1 MGDNNQATE
10 RQGFWRNLPLR
21 LGDFVI
27 IGLVLLAALGCT
39 LAFWQGKTDTLY
51 CVVSQNGEELSRIRL
66 VEGYEQTIQLEAIYR
81 GETIYN
87 TIQIDGKTV
96 RFSHAT
102 CPDQLCVHAGTLT
115 QGGQIAV
122 CLPAGIILKLEG
134 ENALFDGVSQ

>member
-1 MGDNNQATE
+1 MDNNNQTAVG
-10 RQGFWRNLPLR
+10 QSFWKNLPLR
-21 LGDFVI
+21 LGDFAI

-66 VEGYEQTIQLEAIYR
+66 VEGYDQTIQLEATYR

-87 TIQIDGKTV
+87 TIQIHGKTAQ
-96 RFSHAT
+96 FSHAT

-122 CLPAGIILKLEG
+122 CLPAGVILKLEG
-134 ENALFDGVSQ
+134 ETALFDAVSQ